1 MDFLFPSDE
10 LMLEDIFDFELR
22 FSVDKFRKGGGSA
35 GIPYSGV
42 TTCGVSNEA

>member
-22 FSVDKFRKGGGSA
+22 FSVDKFRKGG
-35 GIPYSGV
+35 V
-42 TTCGVSNEA
+42 QLVSRTLA